1 MLSVSV
7 RAAPSAGHFA
17 ARTIGKK
24 MAMRSTIVFGLA
36 CTLILPAPA
45 LAAGCYAQHYSAA
58 HLAAHPD
65 QVVASIQFRIGKDK
79 FGSGLA
85 AVMRVAAADQG
96 RVRAQ
101 GHGGKSFIQT
111 FSCYSD
117 ARGRLNC
124 DADCDSGKILI
135 PREDGK
141 VLEFHTSALMMTGTD
156 NLDDNDRCTFSIDL
170 AEKPREETTYRLTR
184 APDAA
189 CKGLW

>member
-1 MLSVSV
+1 
-7 RAAPSAGHFA
+7 
-17 ARTIGKK
+17 
-24 MAMRSTIVFGLA
+24 MRGAIVFGLA
-36 CTLILPAPA
+36 GLFALPAPA

-65 QVVASIQFRIGKDK
+65 QAVASIVFRIGKDK

-85 AVMRVAAADQG
+85 AAMRVTAADQG
-96 RVRAQ
+96 RARAQ

-111 FSCYSD
+111 FSCYRD
-117 ARGRLNC
+117 ARDRLNC

-141 VLEFHTSALMMTGTD
+141 ALEFHTNALIMTGTD
-156 NLDDNDRCTFSIDL
+156 NLADNDRCTFSIDL
-170 AEKPREETTYRLTR
+170 AEKPREETTYRLAR
-184 APDAA
+184 APDAV